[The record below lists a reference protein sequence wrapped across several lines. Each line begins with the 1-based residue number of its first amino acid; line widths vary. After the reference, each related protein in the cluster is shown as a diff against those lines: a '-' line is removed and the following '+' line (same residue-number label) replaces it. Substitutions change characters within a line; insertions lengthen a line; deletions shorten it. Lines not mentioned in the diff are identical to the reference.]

1 MQDLAL
7 RIGDALAKE
16 EARAERFANNVRL
29 VFLGILTA
37 IALVNAFSLT
47 AEANLL
53 NVGALLLG
61 YLYGLVVFVQIRHR
75 GYHRSMKYVTSC
87 LDVVLI
93 MLLLLLYTTIEIP
106 SVALKNYVF
115 LVVFPAISLTAFRYD
130 RKLTLVAGGLAIA
143 LYLAL
148 ILYLY
153 ASDRID
159 FTAGGYER
167 ELFSGEITYI
177 GQTTKVLILAAFVIL
192 VAYLAR
198 YSRELIATL
207 VRDEVSIRN
216 QQELTEWELTLASQV
231 QSRLL
236 PRSFPVVEGLDI
248 YGEVQQGRFVGG
260 DYCDI
265 IKVADDKLLVVV
277 ADVAGKGI
285 PAALIMSEVRATTHV
300 ISLATVDLA
309 HYVRRINDLLYES
322 TDKKTF
328 VTCCAAQIDTG
339 RFRISYVNA
348 GHPSPMILSG
358 GALRFLSHRTIPLGM
373 RPELPQ
379 LSISEEEFTPG
390 SVFVSY
396 TDGLVEQMDP
406 GGSQY
411 GEGRLINYVQEG
423 SQRSAQSFA
432 ADLLSDVKS
441 FGQSKQ
447 FTDDV
452 SIAVVRF
459 LSRPA
464 Q

>member
-1 MQDLAL
+1 MQDLAA
-7 RIGDALAKE
+7 RIGEALAKE
-16 EARAERFANNVRL
+16 EERAERFANNVRL
-29 VFLGILTA
+29 VFLAILTA
-37 IALVNAFSLT
+37 IAVVNAFSLT

-61 YLYGLVVFVQIRHR
+61 YVYGLLVYALIRIR
-75 GYHRSMKYVTSC
+75 GYHPSMKYATSC

-130 RKLTLVAGGLAIA
+130 RRLTLVAGGLAIA

-153 ASDRID
+153 ASGLIV

-177 GQTTKVLILAAFVIL
+177 GQTTKVLILAAFVVL
-192 VAYLAR
+192 VAYLAQ
-198 YSRELIATL
+198 YSRALIATL
-207 VRDEVSIRN
+207 VREEMSVRN

-236 PRSFPVVEGLDI
+236 PRAFPVVEGLDI

-265 IKVADDKLLVVV
+265 IKMAEDRLLVVV

-285 PAALIMSEVRATTHV
+285 PAALIMAEVRASTHV
-300 ISLATVDLA
+300 ISPAQIDLVE
-309 HYVRRINDLLYES
+309 YVRRVNDLLYES

-328 VTCCAAQIDTG
+328 VTCCAVEIDTA
-339 RFRISYVNA
+339 RRRISYVNA
-348 GHPSPMILSG
+348 GHPSPMIWSG
-358 GALRFLSHRTIPLGM
+358 GELRFLSKRTIPLGM

-379 LSISEEEFTPG
+379 LSIGEEPFTPG
-390 SVFVSY
+390 GVFVSY

-406 GGSQY
+406 EGGQY
-411 GEGRLINYVQEG
+411 GEGRLINHVQAG
-423 SQRSAQSFA
+423 ARNSAQSLA
-432 ADLLSDVKS
+432 TEVLKEVKS
-441 FGQSKQ
+441 FAQSEQ
-447 FTDDV
+447 FNDDV

-459 LSRPA
+459 LERH
-464 Q
+464 